1 MLVRKGGMMKK
12 RVITFFLCTLAA
24 FSLVGCGSDAQADT
38 ETESAAEVTGLNS
51 LHMDIDIEK
60 QVKSLC
66 DYNGIDLTITGDY
79 EVSDED
85 VESSVLELLPSY
97 GITGIEVTD
106 HDTVREDDLVLIDY
120 TGYKDGEAFD
130 GGSATD
136 VMFDVANNY
145 DVTSQY
151 SYIDGF
157 ADGLIGAK
165 VGGTAKS
172 EVTFPDDY
180 GSEDLAGQPATFEFN
195 VKGIYEAVT
204 MDNLTDDMVAEAFE
218 EDENGITTKAELK
231 EYVRGVLESQQET
244 YKNQDK
250 VTAAEDYMIANS
262 EVDIPDDYLLARL
275 SEYQASFERDY
286 CSDGQT
292 LEEFLSDNGMDYDSM
307 TETWTESLKSQ
318 LQTEFIFG
326 RIADLEGIEADDDN
340 FAQFV
345 SYIISSGNIDAS
357 SAEEVY
363 EYYGLGNKE
372 DGEQSLRQL
381 FRVNQAI
388 SFVVE
393 NANVTVEPA
402 ADDTGTTE

>member
-1 MLVRKGGMMKK
+1 
-12 RVITFFLCTLAA
+12 
-24 FSLVGCGSDAQADT
+24 
-38 ETESAAEVTGLNS
+38 
-51 LHMDIDIEK
+51 
-60 QVKSLC
+60 
-66 DYNGIDLTITGDY
+66 
-79 EVSDED
+79 
-85 VESSVLELLPSY
+85 
-97 GITGIEVTD
+97 
-106 HDTVREDDLVLIDY
+106 
-120 TGYKDGEAFD
+120 
-130 GGSATD
+130 
-136 VMFDVANNY
+136 
-145 DVTSQY
+145 
-151 SYIDGF
+151 
-157 ADGLIGAK
+157 
-165 VGGTAKS
+165 
-172 EVTFPDDY
+172 
-180 GSEDLAGQPATFEFN
+180 
-195 VKGIYEAVT
+195 
-204 MDNLTDDMVAEAFE
+204 
-218 EDENGITTKAELK
+218 
-231 EYVRGVLESQQET
+231 
-244 YKNQDK
+244 
-250 VTAAEDYMIANS
+250 MIANS

-292 LEEFLSDNGMDYDSM
+292 LEKFLSDNGMDYDSM

>member
-1 MLVRKGGMMKK
+1 
-12 RVITFFLCTLAA
+12 
-24 FSLVGCGSDAQADT
+24 
-38 ETESAAEVTGLNS
+38 
-51 LHMDIDIEK
+51 
-60 QVKSLC
+60 
-66 DYNGIDLTITGDY
+66 
-79 EVSDED
+79 
-85 VESSVLELLPSY
+85 
-97 GITGIEVTD
+97 
-106 HDTVREDDLVLIDY
+106 
-120 TGYKDGEAFD
+120 
-130 GGSATD
+130 
-136 VMFDVANNY
+136 MFDVANNY
-145 DVTSQY
+145 DVTSQS

-195 VKGIYEAVT
+195 IKGIYKAVT

-231 EYVRGVLESQQET
+231 EYVRSVLESQQES

-250 VTAAEDYMIANS
+250 VTAAEDYIIANS

-275 SEYQASFERDY
+275 SEYEESFERDY
-286 CSDGQT
+286 CDDGQT
-292 LEEFLSDNGMDYDSM
+292 LEEFLTENGMDYESM
-307 TETWTESLKSQ
+307 TETWTDSLKTQ
-318 LQTEFIFG
+318 LQTEFLFG

-340 FAQFV
+340 FSQFV
-345 SYIISSGNIDAS
+345 SYIISSGNIDVSTAD
-357 SAEEVY
+357 EVY

-381 FRVNQAI
+381 YRVNQAI

-393 NANVTVEPA
+393 NADVTVEPA
-402 ADDTGTTE
+402 SDDTE

>member
-1 MLVRKGGMMKK
+1 
-12 RVITFFLCTLAA
+12 
-24 FSLVGCGSDAQADT
+24 
-38 ETESAAEVTGLNS
+38 
-51 LHMDIDIEK
+51 MDIDIEK

-286 CSDGQT
+286 CSGGQT
-292 LEEFLSDNGMDYDSM
+292 LEEFLSENGMDYDSM
-307 TETWTESLKSQ
+307 TETWTESLKTQ

-402 ADDTGTTE
+402 EDDTATTE